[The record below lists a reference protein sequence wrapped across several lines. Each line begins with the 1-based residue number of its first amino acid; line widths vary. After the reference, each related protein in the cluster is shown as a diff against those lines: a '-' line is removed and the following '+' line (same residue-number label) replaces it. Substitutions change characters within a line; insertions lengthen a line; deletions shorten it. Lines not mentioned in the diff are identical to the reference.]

1 MIELYNLKQLHMK
14 AGSCMKTFEEIEHET
29 IALLNANV
37 DTKIMA
43 LADMLLTKALGAK
56 ELEDKL
62 RITAKANGVL
72 RVVDT
77 YGEQLS
83 TARTFAEVRSI
94 VTSIHTDFLT
104 ESSEATARGME
115 QAAIVILDFID

>member
-1 MIELYNLKQLHMK
+1 
-14 AGSCMKTFEEIEHET
+14 
-29 IALLNANV
+29 
-37 DTKIMA
+37 
-43 LADMLLTKALGAK
+43 
-56 ELEDKL
+56 
-62 RITAKANGVL
+62 L
-72 RVVDT
+72 RVVDI

-115 QAAIVILDFID
+115 QAAIVILDFMD